1 MEFIEANYMWIMIVI
16 IVFTITLIGYIA
28 DKSNLIRPNKKKK
41 DNKNKEDLFDKINSS
56 KLDKFDELLN
66 ADPDDVEDDSEIKK
80 FDPEADDIK
89 EEYSDLVFIE
99 LVHLN
104 GYTSDNQY
112 IYMSDYNNVQFIPDV
127 PNISKVEISFV

>member
-56 KLDKFDELLN
+56 KLDKFFLLYTSISFKIYELL
-66 ADPDDVEDDSEIKK
+66 
-80 FDPEADDIK
+80 F
-89 EEYSDLVFIE
+89 
-99 LVHLN
+99 
-104 GYTSDNQY
+104 
-112 IYMSDYNNVQFIPDV
+112 
-127 PNISKVEISFV
+127 

>member
-56 KLDKFDELLN
+56 KLDKFESLIT
-66 ADPDDVEDDSEIKK
+66 APFSIV
-80 FDPEADDIK
+80 
-89 EEYSDLVFIE
+89 
-99 LVHLN
+99 
-104 GYTSDNQY
+104 TSAK
-112 IYMSDYNNVQFIPDV
+112 ITEKSTSP
-127 PNISKVEISFV
+127 EISQPSVTMEF

>member
-89 EEYSDLVFIE
+89 EEVTNENIVEKNSDDKQENL
-99 LVHLN
+99 
-104 GYTSDNQY
+104 
-112 IYMSDYNNVQFIPDV
+112 
-127 PNISKVEISFV
+127 KEIGRASCRERV